1 LKITHKKRYDDQ
13 VLEEKYQVTEEPRPV
28 QEAQGIGLGK
38 VRTQKTLADE
48 RLSPL
53 EKYRLLVSGPGNF
66 FWLLAYELITLL
78 FGSLPGLL
86 GLGLRQVFYPLLFR
100 RTGKGLAI
108 GRNVTLRHPKRIQI
122 GHQVVIEEGVV
133 LDAKGETGE
142 GIIIGDGAFI
152 GRGTILTARNGTLEI
167 GPGSS
172 ISSYCRISSAKL
184 GRKVLIAAYV
194 YVVSGGHATERVDI
208 PIIDQPSL
216 ALGNPEI
223 EDGCWIGAFTAVI
236 GQVRIGHDTI
246 VGAHSLVNKDLPAL
260 AVAFGAPA
268 QVNQQRTAGA

>member
-1 LKITHKKRYDDQ
+1 VTDEPQSARKALGIDQ
-13 VLEEKYQVTEEPRPV
+13 S
-28 QEAQGIGLGK
+28 K
-38 VRTQKTLADE
+38 VRTQKTLVDE

-53 EKYRLLVSGPGNF
+53 DKYRRLVSGPGNF
-66 FWLLAYELITLL
+66 FWLLVYELITLL

-100 RTGKGLAI
+100 ETGKGLAI
-108 GRNVTLRHPKRIQI
+108 GRHVTLRHPKRIQI
-122 GHQVVIEEGVV
+122 GNQVVIEDGVV
-133 LDAKGETGE
+133 LDAKGEIGE
-142 GIIIGDGAFI
+142 GIIIGDGVFI

-172 ISSYCRISSAKL
+172 ISSYCRISSAKI
-184 GRKVLIAAYV
+184 GQKVLIAAYV
-194 YVVSGGHATERVDI
+194 YLVSGGHETERVDI

-236 GQVRIGHDTI
+236 GEVCIEHDTI

-268 QVNQQRTAGA
+268 EVKQWRTAGP